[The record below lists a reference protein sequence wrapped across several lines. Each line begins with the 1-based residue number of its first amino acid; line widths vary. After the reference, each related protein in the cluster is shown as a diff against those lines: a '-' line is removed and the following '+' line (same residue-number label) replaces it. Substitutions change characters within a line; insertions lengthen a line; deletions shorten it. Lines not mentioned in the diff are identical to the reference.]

1 MTVPDPIDRLRDAI
15 SSHDPSAVAA
25 CFTTDYRS
33 EVPQRPDEGFQGSDR
48 VAENWTAIF
57 ARIPDIEATV
67 LRRAVSGPETWS
79 EWEMAGTGPDGK
91 PVVLCG
97 PVIMTTRDGRIDWA
111 RFYLGP
117 VLGRPDPAAGGPA

>member
-25 CFTTDYRS
+25 CFTADYRC
-33 EVPQRPDEGFQGSDR
+33 EVPQRPEEGFQGSDR

-57 ARIPDIEATV
+57 QRLPDLEATV
-67 LRRAVSGPETWS
+67 LRRAASGPETWS
-79 EWEMAGTGPDGK
+79 EWEMVGTGPDGQ
-91 PVVLCG
+91 PVVLTG
-97 PVIMTTRDGRIDWA
+97 PVIMTTRDGQVDWA

-117 VLGRPDPAAGGPA
+117 VVGPAAPTAGGHA